1 MHQLTRIIVGH
12 DLRSGGDNALESALV
27 LASRGTTWIR
37 LVHVVAPHH
46 FHRAMLGQ
54 ASQRTVEEIVT
65 RSGMKLEERVR
76 HQSTDRIDYEVRV
89 GKPLVELILASRAW
103 QADLI
108 IIGNTAQPPTH
119 LLGGTAEQLIRRA
132 FVPVLVIRKPLKCK
146 AERFLLPTDFS
157 EGARKAAKE
166 GIALA
171 ESFRG
176 RIFFFHA
183 FDPSPWY
190 NYPYGDETIDS
201 TMMPELTPEDIEC
214 DWESFI
220 GGLSLKSVPS
230 QTSAEYG
237 PAADMIVRYADT
249 IRADIIVMGTHGR
262 TGLEHMLL
270 GSVAEAVVRTAPC
283 PVLTIK
289 PEAFQFTLP

>member
-1 MHQLTRIIVGH
+1 
-12 DLRSGGDNALESALV
+12 
-27 LASRGTTWIR
+27 
-37 LVHVVAPHH
+37 
-46 FHRAMLGQ
+46 MLGP
-54 ASQRTVEEIVT
+54 ASQRTIEEIVT

-76 HQSTDRIDYEVRV
+76 QHQFTPRIDYEVRV
-89 GKPLVELILASRAW
+89 GKPFVELILASRAW

-108 IIGNTAQPPTH
+108 IIGNTARPPTH
-119 LLGGTAEQLIRRA
+119 LLGATAEQLVRKA
-132 FVPVLVIRKPLKCK
+132 FVPVLVTRKRLNGK

-157 EGARKAAKE
+157 EGGARKAAKE

-171 ESFRG
+171 ETFGG

-183 FDPSPWY
+183 FDPTPWY

-201 TMMPELTPEDIEC
+201 TMIPELTPEDIES

-230 QTSAEYG
+230 QTSAEHG